1 SAARTAEI
9 THATWDEIDIKGRL
23 WNIDGKR
30 MKRKKPHSVPLS
42 SRSMEMLQS
51 LPRHGRY
58 VFGGTRPLDKQ
69 SMHRLLHSMRP
80 SGATVHGFRSS
91 FRTWASERTSFAH
104 AVCEQALAHSV
115 GNKVEQAY
123 ARGELLEK
131 RRLLMEAWCKFG
143 TTQVPSSATVT
154 PLRKMADA

>member
-1 SAARTAEI
+1 PAKGKVAPIEHYPALQYSELPSFLSELRARESATARALEFLILSASRTAEV
-9 THATWDEIDIKGRL
+9 THATWDEVDTKNRL

-42 SRSMEMLQS
+42 SRSMELLQS

-69 SMHRLLHSMRP
+69 SMHRLLRSMRA
-80 SGATVHGFRSS
+80 SGPTIHGFRST

-104 AVCEQALAHSV
+104 SVLELSLAHV
-115 GNKVEQAY
+115 V
-123 ARGELLEK
+123 
-131 RRLLMEAWCKFG
+131 
-143 TTQVPSSATVT
+143 
-154 PLRKMADA
+154 